1 MEFPHSHHHHHRRDE
16 DDEQPPPFNRPPPP
30 PFYQDNEFA
39 PPPPFHQGNEFAPP
53 PQRPP
58 PPAYFQQNEFSP
70 PPPPRPY
77 YQEPEY
83 APPPPQSTH
92 PCFSR
97 KYQSEYAPP
106 PPPSTHVSHVHHRP
120 TSDQQEFNSFNYQQ
134 PPPPTQVSHVAHEE
148 YQSETSHHSFK
159 PHLPSGLHS
168 HSNYASASLSHLT
181 NKPTVKVYC
190 KARPDFSLTIRDG
203 KVILATSDPSDE
215 FQHWYKDE
223 KYSTRVKDEE
233 GFPCFSLVNKATGQA
248 MKHSVGASHP
258 VQLVPYNADELDS
271 SILWSEGKDLGDG
284 YRTVRMINNIRLNV
298 DAFHGDKKSG
308 GVHDGTTIVLW
319 QWNKG
324 DNQRWKITPY
334 CKFINKQNARS

>member
-1 MEFPHSHHHHHRRDE
+1 MEFPQSHHHHHRRDE

-53 PQRPP
+53 PQRAP
-58 PPAYFQQNEFSP
+58 PPAYFQENEFSP
-70 PPPPRPY
+70 PPLPRPY

-83 APPPPQSTH
+83 APPPPQ
-92 PCFSR
+92 
-97 KYQSEYAPP
+97 
-106 PPPSTHVSHVHHRP
+106 STHVSHVHHRP

-168 HSNYASASLSHLT
+168 HSNSASASLSHLA

-334 CKFINKQNARS
+334 